1 MRSHILVQCACL
13 WAFYMFPQLTCLFCC
28 RKYVDRSWEYENR
41 SQTHESGNSDWG
53 RAIPRKGIQKWD
65 FRCSVLC
72 TGCRSSPRQTSP
84 MLVNKID
91 TGVIC
96 GTAGKRPLQLI
107 FPPAS
112 GQAAALCG
120 PRILLHRRNGPGFFS
135 FDYVLPGQFFFTS
148 SRDTVLLLT
157 NTRKLH
163 FNCYRFFV
171 RHQIL

>member
-1 MRSHILVQCACL
+1 
-13 WAFYMFPQLTCLFCC
+13 
-28 RKYVDRSWEYENR
+28 
-41 SQTHESGNSDWG
+41 
-53 RAIPRKGIQKWD
+53 
-65 FRCSVLC
+65 
-72 TGCRSSPRQTSP
+72 

-120 PRILLHRRNGPGFFS
+120 PRIPLHRRNGPGFFS

-148 SRDTVLLLT
+148 SHGTVLT
-157 NTRKLH
+157 NTRK
-163 FNCYRFFV
+163 FNFYRYRICFS
-171 RHQIL
+171 